1 MQPRH
6 PNSRRESTRPAHR
19 SSLPVLVGVGM
30 LGPLAMA
37 AGPFGV
43 PPGALGTHQATD
55 PQPMPEPAS
64 SLRVLLVEDNT
75 PLRSSLRELLED
87 EGFDVVGEADDG
99 EQGVDAARRLQ
110 PDVILMDL
118 KMPKMDGI
126 EATRQIKQ
134 VAPRARVL
142 IMSAYLDDTLERW
155 AREAGAFAFVGKAAS
170 FDRLHRLLMEATGRT
185 APDQDD

>member
-1 MQPRH
+1 M
-6 PNSRRESTRPAHR
+6 
-19 SSLPVLVGVGM
+19 VGVGA
-30 LGPLAMA
+30 LAPPVALAMA
-37 AGPFGV
+37 AGPV
-43 PPGALGTHQATD
+43 GAATGAAAAQQVTTAA
-55 PQPMPEPAS
+55 PEPMPEPDGN
-64 SLRVLLVEDNT
+64 LRVLLVEDNT
-75 PLRSSLRELLED
+75 SLRSSLRELLED

-110 PDVILMDL
+110 PDVVLMDL

-134 VAPRARVL
+134 VAPQARVL

-185 APDQDD
+185 TTALDQDG